1 MTVDKVKD
9 YAAKHYVYL
18 HNVLLGLVR
27 HAVLP
32 RYWGAVVVGRLD
44 SRADGGGLGLLSRL
58 G

>member
-1 MTVDKVKD
+1 MVVDTIKD

-32 RYWGAVVVGRLD
+32 RYWGQLWWVVWTLVLTGE
-44 SRADGGGLGLLSRL
+44 G
-58 G
+58 